1 MAGGVACAVPA
12 PSSARG
18 VRTAPHGRD
27 ALLRVRG
34 TCACGLGFAS
44 NRLTRSARRPPARGK
59 RKSPKR
65 FNLLTFVL
73 IGDTESF
80 FVCGGDYMCPPH
92 PSSFHPYRRG
102 ARSRATDFTDLLISE
117 LPPTHPSDFD
127 IIRIAFRFSEGSIGR
142 ELMRQHAVFHPATV

>member
-34 TCACGLGFAS
+34 TCVRGLGFAS
-44 NRLTRSARRPPARGK
+44 NRLTRRARRFPARGK

-65 FNLLTFVL
+65 FCLLTFVL
-73 IGDTESF
+73 IGDTKSF
-80 FVCGGDYMCPPH
+80 GGPTRDPRILHHFTRTGEGHAP
-92 PSSFHPYRRG
+92 
-102 ARSRATDFTDLLISE
+102 ARPISLISE

-142 ELMRQHAVFHPATV
+142 ELMRLHAVFHPATA

>member
-1 MAGGVACAVPA
+1 MAGGMACAVPA
-12 PSSARG
+12 PPSARG

-34 TCACGLGFAS
+34 TCARGLGFAS
-44 NRLTRSARRPPARGK
+44 NRLTRRARRFPARGK

-65 FNLLTFVL
+65 FCSLTSVL
-73 IGDTESF
+73 IGDTKSF
-80 FVCGGDYMCPPH
+80 GVLHVTPPPRILRH
-92 PSSFHPYRRG
+92 FTRTGEGHAP
-102 ARSRATDFTDLLISE
+102 ARPISLISE

-142 ELMRQHAVFHPATV
+142 ELMRQHAVFHPATA

>member
-1 MAGGVACAVPA
+1 MAGGMACAVPA

-18 VRTAPHGRD
+18 VRMGLHGRD

-34 TCACGLGFAS
+34 TCARGLGFAS
-44 NRLTRSARRPPARGK
+44 NRLTRRARRFPARGK

-80 FVCGGDYMCPPH
+80 FCVGVTTCVPRILHHFTRTGEGHAP
-92 PSSFHPYRRG
+92 
-102 ARSRATDFTDLLISE
+102 ARPISLISE

-142 ELMRQHAVFHPATV
+142 ELMRQHAVFHPATA